1 MKTYTKNNRCTSVG
15 STSCMV
21 YTGPSIPDLNI
32 YCDSDLNDV
41 LSILTTKVLAALNS
55 KGIDLSGVN
64 TSCINISSTDKKDL
78 VKLLNA
84 MINKL
89 CALEISGIGIETNI
103 ENVKVILSSLPTGFF
118 SCLSAIN
125 YTDCDSEVT
134 LSQLL
139 SHVISEICSKFVLK
153 TDQSYRLIDDNYT
166 TLANIINTYESNVTK
181 ISQLIENTG
190 NTKVGVIG
198 SSTPISLSSAIT
210 NINSTLGSLINTVT
224 GSPNFSTTLNVTPTS
239 VGGSGYPSENTNVV
253 VKNYL
258 GWLAY
263 DVTLLKTQ
271 MGLLGGS
278 CGSFAISNDSS
289 TATSVK
295 LYVRNVRNINNV
307 QILIKSSGTYT
318 FIPIQSNIIGVT
330 LASGATANLFDFR
343 ISATITSTNTYEVI
357 VYNGSNCVKSF
368 IVGSYNDTLNPPIN
382 QLT

>member
-32 YCDSDLNDV
+32 YCDSDLDEV
-41 LSILTTKVLAALNS
+41 LSILTTKVLTVLNS
-55 KGIDLSGVN
+55 KGIDLSGVD

-103 ENVKVILSSLPTGFF
+103 ENVKVILSSLPSGFF
-118 SCLSAIN
+118 SCLSAIS
-125 YTDCDSEVT
+125 YTDCDSDVT

-139 SHVISEICSKFVLK
+139 SHVISEICDKFVLK
-153 TDQSYRLIDDNYT
+153 TDPSYGLIDNNFAIV
-166 TLANIINTYESNVTK
+166 ANIINTYESNVTK
-181 ISQLIENTG
+181 IAQLIENTG

-198 SSTPISLSSAIT
+198 SSTPISLSLAIT
-210 NINSTLGSLINTVT
+210 NINSTLGSLINTVI
-224 GSPNFSTTLNVTPTS
+224 GSSNFSTTLNVTPTS

-263 DVTLLKTQ
+263 DVTLLKNQ

-278 CGSFAISNDSS
+278 CGSFSIINDSS
-289 TATSVK
+289 TPTSVK

-368 IVGSYNDTLNPPIN
+368 IVGSYNDTLNPPLSN
-382 QLT
+382 